1 MCIYD
6 MIRKELGGIGMIMNS
21 CKNRNYVQVYGSG
34 EKVLMLAHGFGTDQ
48 QVWHRLIPELKANYT
63 VITFDYTG
71 AGLSDAAAYDESRY
85 STIGGYAQDIIEILD
100 EMKMKKIH
108 YIGHSVSGMI
118 GAEAAVQRP
127 DLFASLIMI
136 GPSAHYLNDGAYFGG
151 FEQEEINALMEMM
164 ERNYK
169 EWAKTLAAAAMGQ
182 EAGDEQTADFEQR
195 LTRNDALITRQ
206 FAQVTFQ
213 LDRRDYIK
221 HVQLPVTILQAQ
233 EDVIAPVEAGWYIH
247 EQIEGSR
254 FVLLEAKGHNP
265 HLINPKEITMQVHEH
280 VKAVEEI

>member
-1 MCIYD
+1 M
-6 MIRKELGGIGMIMNS
+6 GMKS
-21 CKNRNYVQVYGSG
+21 CKSRNSVQVYGAG

-48 QVWHRLIPELKANYT
+48 QVWHRLVPELKKNYT

-71 AGLSDAAAYDESRY
+71 AGLSDAAAYDEKRY
-85 STIGGYAQDIIEILD
+85 STINGYAQDIVEILD
-100 EMKMKKIH
+100 EMKIKKIH

-118 GAEAAVQRP
+118 GAEAAMKRP

-136 GPSAHYLNDGAYFGG
+136 GPSAHYLNDGSYHGG
-151 FEQEEINALMEMM
+151 FEQNEINALMEMM

-169 EWAKTLAAAAMGQ
+169 EWAKTLAAAAMGR
-182 EAGDEQTADFEQR
+182 ESEDEQTADFEHR

-213 LDRRDYIK
+213 LDYRDYIK
-221 HVQLPVTILQAQ
+221 HVDVPVTILQAQ
-233 EDVIAPVEAGWYIH
+233 EDVIAPVEAGRYIH

-265 HLINPKEITMQVHEH
+265 HLINPEEITTQVHEH
-280 VKAVEEI
+280 VEAVEEV